1 MQEINTKTYLKKKK
15 IKRENMEEIDMT
27 NMTKYVRHDM
37 SEEKKQKL
45 KEYQRDYHEANKGR
59 NLAKNALLYPQ
70 QTSSL
75 LILFLIFL
83 CTALAQ

>member
-1 MQEINTKTYLKKKK
+1 
-15 IKRENMEEIDMT
+15 
-27 NMTKYVRHDM
+27 M

-70 QTSSL
+70 QTSTL